1 MSVKRVQISRDI
13 VPMADFKVHAAR
25 YLRNL
30 HEGRRPL
37 IITQNGKPAA
47 VVVTPEE
54 FDRLC
59 EEREFLASVRQGLA
73 DAEAGRLIDGEELER
88 RLNAEFGPLS

>member
-1 MSVKRVQISRDI
+1 MKRVHVSRDI
-13 VPMADFKVHAAR
+13 VPMAEFKVHASR
-25 YLRNL
+25 YLRHM

-73 DAEAGRLIDGEELER
+73 DADAGRLIDDEALER
-88 RLNAEFGPLS
+88 RLDAEFGPLDRS